1 MENNKISQ
9 LKYIAI
15 AKRNIIIVYLFFSL
29 ILAFVH
35 FIFIKPRYE
44 FFSNINISS
53 QTIQKLVVN
62 HEKLVVNHGSGV
74 ANSYFDAVN
83 INKDFP
89 YYILI
94 NNEISEL
101 RINNYKKISDIKIS
115 KDSFRFISSE
125 KNFNRDNED
134 IAILFKQINKNLA
147 DRIIDRL
154 EENKKIYIE
163 RLTDTYNFINKKLD
177 NSIEDNSIVLEN
189 SCLTESILFNNDNK
203 INFNRCNFFETISQP
218 ENLILSRETKEFL
231 KKKINYEINIST
243 DLKLNALSKDILI
256 FKNNDLLSINKNLT
270 KIRDKKPSLLF
281 MILCYSFFGLIF
293 SLIHIKFK
301 RIKKN
306 FF

>member
-9 LKYIAI
+9 SKYITI
-15 AKRNIIIVYLFFSL
+15 ANRNIIIAYLFFS
-29 ILAFVH
+29 IISAFVH

-53 QTIQKLVVN
+53 DTIQKIVA
-62 HEKLVVNHGSGV
+62 NHGLEDT
-74 ANSYFDAVN
+74 NSYFDVVN

-101 RINNYKKISDIKIS
+101 RINNYKKISNIKIS
-115 KDSFRFISSE
+115 RDSFRFISSE
-125 KNFNRDNED
+125 KGFNKDNEA
-134 IAILFKQINKNLA
+134 IAILLKQINKSLA

-154 EENKKIYIE
+154 EENKKMYIE
-163 RLTDTYNFINKKLD
+163 RLTDTYNFISKKLD
-177 NSIEDNSIVLEN
+177 NSIEDNSIVLEK
-189 SCLTESILFNNDNK
+189 SCLAESILFYNK
-203 INFNRCNFFETISQP
+203 NNFNRCNFYETIFQP
-218 ENLILSRETKEFL
+218 ENLILSRETKEIL
-231 KKKINYEINIST
+231 KKKINYEINIDT

-256 FKNNDLLSINKNLT
+256 FKNSDLLSMNKNLT
-270 KIRDKKPSLLF
+270 QIRDKKPSLPF

-293 SLIHIKFK
+293 SLIHVKFK
-301 RIKKN
+301 KIKKS

>member
-9 LKYIAI
+9 SKYKTIAN
-15 AKRNIIIVYLFFSL
+15 RNIIIVYLFFSI

-35 FIFIKPRYE
+35 FNFIKPRYE

-53 QTIQKLVVN
+53 DTIQKI
-62 HEKLVVNHGSGV
+62 V
-74 ANSYFDAVN
+74 ANYKQDGNNFFDLAN

-101 RINNYKKISDIKIS
+101 RINNYKKISDIKVS
-115 KDSFRFISSE
+115 RDSFRFISSE
-125 KNFNRDNED
+125 KGFNKDNED
-134 IAILFKQINKNLA
+134 IAILFKQINKSLA
-147 DRIIDRL
+147 DRIIYRL
-154 EENKKIYIE
+154 EENKKNYIKY
-163 RLTDTYNFINKKLD
+163 LTDTYNFISKKLD
-177 NSIEDNSIVLEN
+177 NSIEDNSFVLEK
-189 SCLTESILFNNDNK
+189 SCLTESILFNKDDNK
-203 INFNRCNFFETISQP
+203 NNFNRCNFFDTISQP
-218 ENLILSRETKEFL
+218 ENLILSRETKTFL
-231 KKKINYEINIST
+231 KKKINSEINIST

-256 FKNNDLLSINKNLT
+256 FKNNDLLSMNKNLT
-270 KIRDKKPSLLF
+270 QIRDKKPSLLF

-301 RIKKN
+301 KIKKI